1 MAGTA
6 KRVNFIFPEEVLE
19 ELRRTIPERGRSA
32 FVAEATRMKL
42 LAKRQREALARTAG
56 AWSDEDYSN
65 LTTEA
70 DMVRYRTERDIA
82 WSGDLSRVAE
92 AEATYDV
99 SPRQ

>member
-1 MAGTA
+1 MASTA

-32 FVAEATRMKL
+32 FVAEATRLKL
-42 LAKRQREALARTAG
+42 MAMRQREALARTAG
-56 AWSDEDYSN
+56 AWADEDYEN

-70 DMVRYRTERDIA
+70 DMERYRAERDRDWTRDI
-82 WSGDLSRVAE
+82 GRVAE
-92 AEATYDV
+92 SEAPYDV